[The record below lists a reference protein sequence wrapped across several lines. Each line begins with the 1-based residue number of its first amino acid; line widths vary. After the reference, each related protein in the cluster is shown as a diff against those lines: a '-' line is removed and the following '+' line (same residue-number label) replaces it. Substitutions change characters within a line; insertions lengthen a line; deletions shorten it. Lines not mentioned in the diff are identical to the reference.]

1 MFEVGS
7 IGDGGKRVHNLAA
20 GRRSAGLRRLGAR
33 RSVGPSPVHVHE
45 ECCRVAGSTRA
56 SSDLLLRMPPPFF
69 GKFHFD
75 RDHHALTSDDDT
87 ITLRA
92 AL

>member
-1 MFEVGS
+1 MFEVGT
-7 IGDGGKRVHNLAA
+7 IGDGGKRVHSLAA

-45 ECCRVAGSTRA
+45 ECCRVARGVQAPICLTAIVR
-56 SSDLLLRMPPPFF
+56 RPPPFS
-69 GKFHFD
+69 GEFD
-75 RDHHALTSDDDT
+75 RDHHAFTSDDT